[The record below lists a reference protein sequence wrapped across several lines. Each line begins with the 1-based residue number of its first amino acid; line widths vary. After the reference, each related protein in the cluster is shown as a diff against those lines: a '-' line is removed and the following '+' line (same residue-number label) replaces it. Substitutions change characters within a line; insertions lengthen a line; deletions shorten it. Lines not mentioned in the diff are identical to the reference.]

1 MADHIVGPDQMIE
14 LGAGGQR
21 VEDHFVEVTDM
32 VEVNS
37 SAQRSRKT
45 VMMSRHACH
54 LVIQNA
60 DPAPAALSA

>member
-1 MADHIVGPDQMIE
+1 MVEIGK
-14 LGAGGQR
+14 GGQQ

-32 VEVNS
+32 VEIGS
-37 SAQRSRKT
+37 GAQRALKT
-45 VMMSRHACH
+45 VMMSRYPCY